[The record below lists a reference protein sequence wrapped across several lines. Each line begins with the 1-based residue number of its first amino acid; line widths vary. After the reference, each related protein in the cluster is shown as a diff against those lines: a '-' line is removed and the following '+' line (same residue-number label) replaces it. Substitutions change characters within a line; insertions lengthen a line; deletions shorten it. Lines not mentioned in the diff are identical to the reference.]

1 MDSQLRQISAL
12 VQERR
17 YDEARAALQPYLR
30 EHPDAANGWYLL
42 SFVAETPAAKKQAI
56 QKAIQLAPDNEK
68 YAARAAKLSTAA
80 PRSMKLPLLIGGLVL
95 IAVLA
100 VVFVLLRPSATP
112 ADTTLPTL
120 AATDG
125 VASSPTSAENT
136 QIAAVA
142 SATGE
147 IILSAQATT
156 TLAPTHTETMSA
168 IATPLLPTLSA
179 SDVPNPTVD
188 STAPVFIITAP
199 TAQSTALLPTAGSSQ
214 NGTQQ
219 PTQSSPQAPTSTPS
233 QTPQPGAPTSTPILA
248 GDVGAPLSTPLE
260 IGAGSMR
267 VVAATRPG
275 SSLIAELGGQAPA
288 PPSGQDW
295 VVIEALI
302 ICSGN
307 TNCAPKLSNLNVVS
321 ASGATYAPA
330 PDFNMSPLFGPGG
343 FMAGQVWGYM
353 GFRVPTSETGLRLVL
368 SQGGKTYTFAL
379 Q

>member
-1 MDSQLRQISAL
+1 MDSQLRQISTL

-17 YDEARAALQPYLR
+17 YNEARAALQPYLR
-30 EHPDAANGWYLL
+30 EHPDAAYAWYLL
-42 SFVAETPAAKKQAI
+42 SFAAETPTDKAQAI
-56 QKAIQLAPDNEK
+56 QKAVQLAPDNEK
-68 YAARAAKLSTAA
+68 YAARAAKLSAAA

-112 ADTTLPTL
+112 ASTTLPTL
-120 AATDG
+120 A
-125 VASSPTSAENT
+125 VAEVSSPAAAENT

-142 SATGE
+142 SATEE
-147 IILSAQATT
+147 IILSAQATS
-156 TLAPTHTETMSA
+156 TLALTHTETISA
-168 IATPLLPTLSA
+168 IAATLLPTLSA
-179 SDVPNPTVD
+179 SAVLNPTLD
-188 STAPVFIITAP
+188 STAQAISITAP
-199 TAQSTALLPTAGSSQ
+199 TAQSSALLPTAEPSQ
-214 NGTQQ
+214 KGTSQ
-219 PTQSSPQAPTSTPS
+219 PTAFVPQAPSGTP
-233 QTPQPGAPTSTPILA
+233 TPTLQPGAPTSTPVLI
-248 GDVGAPLSTPLE
+248 GDVGAPLSTPLD

-307 TNCAPKLSNLNVVS
+307 TNCAPNLSNLNVVS
-321 ASGATYAPA
+321 VSGASYAPA
-330 PDFNMSPLFGPGG
+330 PDFSMSPLFGPGG
-343 FMAGQVWGYM
+343 FMSGQVWGYM